1 MDEDVGVGMGSAE
14 RTRYANRAEPAPER
28 WRRISARRKLEAVL
42 RSLRGENPK
51 LISRELGVT
60 AAELSGWR
68 DALLAGGEASLEG
81 RPGDVRDAE
90 IGRLRAEIDDLMRAN
105 RLLEAKIERLG
116 GSSPLDLQEVEAM
129 SRQVSP
135 STNRAYGL
143 QRVARIWRVPRAT
156 IYRHR
161 HRSEAVEPK
170 KPGPLGAM
178 SDQDLVAAIRQLLQ
192 DSSSHGEGYRT
203 LWARLRSKNIR
214 TSRRR
219 VLRLMGEHG
228 LLVHQRAG
236 HRQG

>member
-1 MDEDVGVGMGSAE
+1 MDEDIGASMGSAE
-14 RTRYANRAEPAPER
+14 CARYANRAEPAPER

-42 RSLRGENPK
+42 RSLRGEDLE

-68 DALLAGGEASLEG
+68 DTFLAGGEVTLEG
-81 RPGDVRDAE
+81 QPGDVRDAE
-90 IGRLRAEIDDLMRAN
+90 IGRLQAKVDDLMRAN
-105 RLLEAKIERLG
+105 RLFEAKIERLEV
-116 GSSPLDLQEVEAM
+116 SSPLDPQEVEAM
-129 SRQVSP
+129 SRQISP

-161 HRSEAVEPK
+161 HRSEAVERK

-178 SDQDLVAAIRQLLQ
+178 SHQDLVAAIRQLLQ

-219 VLRLMGEHG
+219 VLRLMSAHG
-228 LLVHQRAG
+228 LLVYQRANR
-236 HRQG
+236 RQG

>member
-1 MDEDVGVGMGSAE
+1 MGPAE
-14 RTRYANRAEPAPER
+14 RARRYANRDGSAPER
-28 WRRISARRKLEAVL
+28 RQRISARRKLEAVL
-42 RSLRGENPK
+42 RSLRGEDLG
-51 LISRELGVT
+51 LISRELGAT

-68 DALLAGGEASLEG
+68 DAFLAGGEASLEG
-81 RPGDVRDAE
+81 RPDDARDAE
-90 IGRLRAEIDDLMRAN
+90 IGRLRAKIDDLMLVN

-116 GSSPLDLQEVEAM
+116 VSSPFDPQEVEAM

-143 QRVARIWRVPRAT
+143 QRVARIWRVPRST
-156 IYRHR
+156 IYRQR
-161 HRSEAVEPK
+161 YRSEAVERK

-178 SDQDLVAAIRQLLQ
+178 SDEDLVAAIRQLLQ
-192 DSSSHGEGYRT
+192 DSSSRGEGYRT
-203 LWARLRSKNIR
+203 LWERLRFKNIR

-228 LLVHQRAG
+228 LLVHQRAD

>member
-1 MDEDVGVGMGSAE
+1 MDEDVGVGMGSAK

-42 RSLRGENPK
+42 RSLRGEDLE
-51 LISRELGVT
+51 LISRALGVT

-68 DALLAGGEASLEG
+68 DVFLAEGEASLEG

-90 IGRLRAEIDDLMRAN
+90 IGCLRAQIDDLMRTN
-105 RLLEAKIERLG
+105 RLLEVKIERLEV
-116 GSSPLDLQEVEAM
+116 SSPLDPQEVEAM

-161 HRSEAVEPK
+161 HRSEAVQRK

-178 SDQDLVAAIRQLLQ
+178 SDEDLVATIRQLLQ

-228 LLVHQRAG
+228 LLVHQRAS
-236 HRQG
+236 RQG

>member
-1 MDEDVGVGMGSAE
+1 MDEDVGVSMGPAK
-14 RTRYANRAEPAPER
+14 RTRYLNRAEPAPER

-42 RSLRGENPK
+42 RSLRGEDLE

-68 DALLAGGEASLEG
+68 DAFLAGDEASLEG
-81 RPGDVRDAE
+81 RPGDARDAE
-90 IGRLRAEIDDLMRAN
+90 IGRLRAQIDDLMRAN
-105 RLLEAKIERLG
+105 RLLEAKIERLEV
-116 GSSPLDLQEVEAM
+116 SSPLDPQEVEAM

-161 HRSEAVEPK
+161 HRSEAVQRK

-178 SDQDLVAAIRQLLQ
+178 SDEDLVAAIRHLLQ

>member
-1 MDEDVGVGMGSAE
+1 MDEDAGVGMGSAK
-14 RTRYANRAEPAPER
+14 RTRYANRAEPSPER

-42 RSLRGENPK
+42 RSLRGEDLE
-51 LISRELGVT
+51 LISRTLGVT

-68 DALLAGGEASLEG
+68 DAFLAGGEASLEG

-90 IGRLRAEIDDLMRAN
+90 IGCLRAQIDDLMRAN
-105 RLLEAKIERLG
+105 RLLEVKIERLEV
-116 GSSPLDLQEVEAM
+116 SSPLDPQEVEAM

-143 QRVARIWRVPRAT
+143 QRVACIWRIPRAT
-156 IYRHR
+156 VYRHR
-161 HRSEAVEPK
+161 HRSEAVQRK

-178 SDQDLVAAIRQLLQ
+178 SDEDLVAAMRLLLQ
-192 DSSSHGEGYRT
+192 DSSSHGEGYRA

-228 LLVHQRAG
+228 LLVHQRAS
-236 HRQG
+236 RQG